1 MERVSKR
8 DGADSSTKK
17 FFKSDV
23 FLPLLFSFSII
34 ALVNINANVLVR
46 ISVAV
51 ISTKT
56 KSDLGFILLTA
67 PHHRM
72 SLRELG

>member
-1 MERVSKR
+1 MERASEKR
-8 DGADSSTKK
+8 DGTDSSTKG

-34 ALVNINANVLVR
+34 ALVDMNANVLVR

-56 KSDLGFILLTA
+56 KGDLGKD
-67 PHHRM
+67 
-72 SLRELG
+72 